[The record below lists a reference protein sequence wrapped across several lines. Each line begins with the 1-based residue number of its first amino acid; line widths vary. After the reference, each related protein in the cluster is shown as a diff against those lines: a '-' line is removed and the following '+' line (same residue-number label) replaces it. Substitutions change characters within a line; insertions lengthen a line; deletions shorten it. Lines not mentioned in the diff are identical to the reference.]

1 MRSSHSARTDKMQAS
16 QYPEVAEHIVEGGV
30 LVVSGSSHIQLG
42 GRNLMKLR
50 AIVGLT
56 REAAGDKTFDLTMSS
71 FDRPA
76 TWIMELRL
84 RTSRLLCRPALQ
96 SGKIHWIYRKGD
108 WSILSLL
115 TIASHAQCLDAHAS
129 CSLGT
134 LCFFK
139 QLNGSLVSFWQH
151 SLNG

>member
-1 MRSSHSARTDKMQAS
+1 MHATQH
-16 QYPEVAEHIVEGGV
+16 PEVAEHIAEGV

-76 TWIMELRL
+76 TWIMKAAFEDFPFAASSNLRVWEISL
-84 RTSRLLCRPALQ
+84 DLQEGRLVVFITADD
-96 SGKIHWIYRKGD
+96 S
-108 WSILSLL
+108 
-115 TIASHAQCLDAHAS
+115 
-129 CSLGT
+129 
-134 LCFFK
+134 
-139 QLNGSLVSFWQH
+139 
-151 SLNG
+151 